1 MKKGRK
7 NEKSVHFLPRAPQA
21 WAFFAGF
28 LQDFRIGIGLF
39 PASLAGCFRLAKA
52 FFAERKVFDAVF
64 LRMDG
69 EPGWENLAILRR
81 KTPDENGVINFFMKR
96 LNLR

>member
-1 MKKGRK
+1 M
-7 NEKSVHFLPRAPQA
+7 HIFLCRVPQA
-21 WAFFAGF
+21 GAFPAGF
-28 LQDFRIGIGLF
+28 LQDFRIRMGLL
-39 PASLAGCFRLAKA
+39 PASLAENFRLAGA
-52 FFAERKVFDAVF
+52 FSAERKVFGAVF